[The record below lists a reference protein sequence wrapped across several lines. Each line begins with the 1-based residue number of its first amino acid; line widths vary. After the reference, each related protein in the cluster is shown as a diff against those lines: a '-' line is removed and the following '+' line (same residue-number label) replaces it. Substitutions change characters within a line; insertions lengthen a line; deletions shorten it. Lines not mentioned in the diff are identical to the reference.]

1 MLAADLGLNSVVSVW
16 GDIAPWVVA
25 CAVAG
30 ALLWTTPLRPL
41 VGAAAVALALLWLLV
56 CFTPFAGWLGR
67 GLVRRDPPAR
77 ADAIFVTAS
86 SIQESGG
93 LTSVAMTR
101 LVHGLELLADGSA
114 PTLVLSDLRP
124 PRPSYLQ
131 AAKSLLEHL
140 GVRGALEVLGPNGN
154 THDEAVRLADLAR
167 SRGWRRVIVV
177 TSPYHTRRACAAVE
191 HENLAVT
198 CSPSAETGFDVDDP
212 WNSEERRRAF
222 TSAIHERIGWWMY
235 SRRGWI
241 GDQPPGSAPNRD

>member
-16 GDIAPWVVA
+16 GDMGPIVVV

-30 ALLWTTPLRPL
+30 ALLWTTPLRRL
-41 VGAAAVALALLWLLV
+41 AGAGAAALALLWLLV
-56 CFTPFAGWLGR
+56 CFTPFAAWLGR

-86 SIQESGG
+86 SIQDSGG

-101 LVHGLELLADGSA
+101 LVHGFELLADGSA
-114 PTLVLSDLRP
+114 PVLVLSDLRP
-124 PRPSYLQ
+124 PHPSILRV
-131 AAKSLLEHL
+131 AKDLLEHL
-140 GVRGALEVLGPNGN
+140 GVRGAVEVLGPNGN

-177 TSPYHTRRACAAVE
+177 TSPYHTRRACAVVE

-198 CSPSAETGFDVDDP
+198 CSPSAETGFDVEDP
-212 WNSEERRRAF
+212 WYSEERRRAF
-222 TSAIHERIGWWMY
+222 TSAIHERIGWWLY
-235 SRRGWI
+235 WRRGWI
-241 GDQPPGSAPNRD
+241 GGEPAASKRD